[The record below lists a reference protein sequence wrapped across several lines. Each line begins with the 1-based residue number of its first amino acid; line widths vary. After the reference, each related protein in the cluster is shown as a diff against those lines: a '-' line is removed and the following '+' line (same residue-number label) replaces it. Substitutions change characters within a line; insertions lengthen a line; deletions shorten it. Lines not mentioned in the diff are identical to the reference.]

1 MKQKKYETPSVFHTR
16 IKVENSI
23 CSASSEVTN
32 PNTTSGRI
40 DEHSINSDFTGDFSS
55 SSWDTDPTK

>member
-1 MKQKKYETPSVFHTR
+1 MKQKNYETPSVFHSR

-32 PNTTSGRI
+32 PDNKSGRI
-40 DEHSINSDFTGDFSS
+40 DEHSINTGFDADFSS
-55 SSWDTDPTK
+55 GSWDTDPT